1 MAGTPES
8 PALRRTLGR
17 WDLTAIGVNQV
28 IGSAIFLLPADVARL
43 VGPWGPLAF
52 MADGLL
58 SLSIALC
65 FAEVGSRFEKT
76 GGPYLPARAAF
87 GRFIGFEVGWMMW
100 FTRVT
105 SQASVAN
112 GLALALAFY
121 WPALATGLSR
131 MSLIAGLTLVLTW
144 INVRGI
150 KQSSWVVNA
159 LTIGKLAPLA
169 IVIIVGVWFVDPAS
183 FAAMPAVTQQQL
195 SSALILLIFA
205 YGGYEVTG
213 VLAGEAANPRR
224 DVPFAFVATLITVS
238 IVMSLT
244 SLVVTGVLPDLIASR
259 TPLADSAAI
268 FLGASGALLVATGVL
283 PDLGASRTP
292 LADGAAIFLGAAGA
306 LLVSMGSAISM
317 AGNNMGQ
324 ILNGSRTLFAL
335 AENGDLPKWFARVH
349 PTYQTPS
356 NAILFTAVIAL
367 TLALT
372 GSFIALAAVSAI
384 ARLVM
389 YLAVCASTLVLRKH
403 DREIAAQVG
412 PQFPVRRS
420 LGEGGSDL
428 DGAVA
433 PAKFTVPLGPVIPI
447 VASIVALGILA
458 GASQAQLIAGAAALA
473 AGAVL
478 YFVAT
483 RLKM

>member
-1 MAGTPES
+1 VADTPS
-8 PALRRTLGR
+8 LKRALGR

-43 VGPWGPLAF
+43 VGPWGPVAF
-52 MADGLL
+52 MAVGLL

-87 GRFIGFEVGWMMW
+87 GRFVGFEVGWMMW

-121 WPALATGLSR
+121 WPTLAMGTPR
-131 MSLIAGLTLVLTW
+131 MSLIAGLTIALTW

-169 IVIIVGVWFVDPAS
+169 LFILAGIWFIDPAH
-183 FAAMPAVTQQQL
+183 FAAMPAVSRDQV
-195 SSALILLIFA
+195 SSAAILLIFA

-213 VLAGEAANPRR
+213 VLAGEAANPRQ
-224 DVPFAFVATLITVS
+224 DVPFAFVATLIVVS

-244 SLVVTGVLPDLIASR
+244 SLV
-259 TPLADSAAI
+259 
-268 FLGASGALLVATGVL
+268 ATGVL
-283 PDLGASRTP
+283 PDLAAAKTP
-292 LADGAAIFLGAAGA
+292 LADGAAIFLGATGA
-306 LLVSMGSAISM
+306 LLISAGSAVSMT
-317 AGNNMGQ
+317 GNNMGQ
-324 ILNGSRTLFAL
+324 ILNGSRTIFAL
-335 AENGDLPKWFARVH
+335 AENGDLPRWFARVH
-349 PTYQTPS
+349 PRYQTPS
-356 NAILFTAVIAL
+356 NAILFTAVVAF

-372 GSFIALAAVSAI
+372 GSFVALAAVSAI

-389 YLAVCASTLVLRKH
+389 YLAVCASTLVLRNRVPSG
-403 DREIAAQVG
+403 DVG
-412 PQFPVRRS
+412 PAQ
-420 LGEGGSDL
+420 
-428 DGAVA
+428 
-433 PAKFTVPLGPVIPI
+433 FTVAGGPVIP
-447 VASIVALGILA
+447 VLASIVALGILA
-458 GASQAQLIAGAAALA
+458 GASQAQLTAGAAALA

-478 YFVAT
+478 FLVAT

>member
-1 MAGTPES
+1 MSET
-8 PALRRTLGR
+8 PALRRALGR
-17 WDLTAIGVNQV
+17 WDLTAIGINQV
-28 IGSAIFLLPADVARL
+28 IGGAIFLLPADVARL

-52 MADGLL
+52 LSVGLL

-121 WPALATGLSR
+121 WPALATGVPR
-131 MSLIAGLTLVLTW
+131 MSMIAALTIALTM

-159 LTIGKLAPLA
+159 LTIGKLAPLT
-169 IVIIVGVWFVDPAS
+169 IFIIAGVWYIDPAH
-183 FAAMPAVTQQQL
+183 FAAMPAVTQRDL

-224 DVPFAFVATLITVS
+224 DVPFAFIATLITVAV
-238 IVMSLT
+238 VMSLT
-244 SLVVTGVLPDLIASR
+244 S
-259 TPLADSAAI
+259 
-268 FLGASGALLVATGVL
+268 LVATGVL
-283 PDLGASRTP
+283 PDLGGSRTP

-306 LLVSMGSAISM
+306 LMVSAGSAISM

-324 ILNGSRTLFAL
+324 ILNGSRTIFAL
-335 AENGDLPKWFARVH
+335 AENGDLPRWFAKVH

-372 GSFIALAAVSAI
+372 GSFVALAAVSAI

-412 PQFPVRRS
+412 AHF
-420 LGEGGSDL
+420 SDL

-433 PAKFTVPLGPVIPI
+433 PAKFTVPMGPVVP
-447 VASIVALGILA
+447 VFASIVAMGILA
-458 GASQAQLIAGAAALA
+458 GASQAQLVAGAAALA
-473 AGAVL
+473 AGGAL
-478 YFVAT
+478 YFLAT
-483 RLKM
+483 KLKM

>member
-1 MAGTPES
+1 VTQAPS
-8 PALRRTLGR
+8 LRRALGR

-52 MADGLL
+52 MAVGLL

-65 FAEVGSRFEKT
+65 FAEAGSRFEKT

-87 GRFIGFEVGWMMW
+87 GRFVGFEVGWMMW

-121 WPALATGLSR
+121 WPSLAGGVPR
-131 MSLIAGLTLVLTW
+131 MSLIAALTLALTW

-150 KQSSWVVNA
+150 KQSSLVVNA
-159 LTIGKLAPLA
+159 LTIGKLVPLA
-169 IVIIVGVWFVDPAS
+169 VFIIVGIWYIDPAS
-183 FAAMPAVTQQQL
+183 LTTLPPVTRENGAAA
-195 SSALILLIFA
+195 AILLIFA

-224 DVPFAFVATLITVS
+224 DVPFAFVATLIIVS

-244 SLVVTGVLPDLIASR
+244 SV
-259 TPLADSAAI
+259 
-268 FLGASGALLVATGVL
+268 VATGVL
-283 PDLGASRTP
+283 PDLAATKTP
-292 LADGAAIFLGAAGA
+292 LADGAAIFLGAVGA
-306 LLVSMGSAISM
+306 LMISVGSALSM
-317 AGNNMGQ
+317 TGNNMGQ
-324 ILNGSRTLFAL
+324 ILNGSRTIFAL
-335 AENGDLPKWFARVH
+335 AENGDLPRWFAYVH
-349 PTYQTPS
+349 PKYQTPS
-356 NAILFTAVIAL
+356 NAVLFTAVAAL

-372 GSFIALAAVSAI
+372 GSFVTLAAVSAI

-389 YLAVCASTLVLRKH
+389 YLAVCISTLVLR
-403 DREIAAQVG
+403 RRTPVG
-412 PQFPVRRS
+412 DV
-420 LGEGGSDL
+420 G
-428 DGAVA
+428 
-433 PAKFTVPLGPVIPI
+433 PAKFTVPLGPVIP
-447 VASIVALGILA
+447 VLASLVALGILA
-458 GASQAQLIAGAAALA
+458 GATPQQRNAGLYALA

-478 YFVAT
+478 YLIAT
-483 RLKM
+483 NTSLGSTPRLRSGQAESRKH

>member
-1 MAGTPES
+1 MAGAPDS
-8 PALRRTLGR
+8 PTLRRALGR

-52 MADGLL
+52 MAVGLL

-121 WPALATGLSR
+121 WPSLATGALR
-131 MSLIAGLTLVLTW
+131 LSLIAALTIAVTW

-159 LTIGKLAPLA
+159 LTIGKLAPLV
-169 IVIIVGVWFVDPAS
+169 IVIIVGVWFVDPAR
-183 FAAMPAVTQQQL
+183 FAAMPTVTQQQV

-213 VLAGEAANPRR
+213 VLAGESANPRR

-244 SLVVTGVLPDLIASR
+244 SLVVTGVLPDLAGSR

-268 FLGASGALLVATGVL
+268 FLGATGALMVAIGS
-283 PDLGASRTP
+283 A
-292 LADGAAIFLGAAGA
+292 
-306 LLVSMGSAISM
+306 VSMT
-317 AGNNMGQ
+317 GNNLGQ

-335 AENGDLPKWFARVH
+335 AENGDLPKWFAKVH

-372 GSFIALAAVSAI
+372 GSFVALAAVSAI

-389 YLAVCASTLVLRKH
+389 YLAVCASTLALRKH

-412 PQFPVRRS
+412 SHF
-420 LGEGGSDL
+420 SDL

-433 PAKFTVPLGPVIPI
+433 AAQFTVPMGPVVPI
-447 VASIVALGILA
+447 LASVVALGILA
-458 GASQAQLIAGAAALA
+458 GASQAQLTAGAAALA

-478 YFVAT
+478 FFIAT

>member
-1 MAGTPES
+1 MAGAPDS
-8 PALRRTLGR
+8 PTLRRALGR

-52 MADGLL
+52 MGVGLL

-121 WPALATGLSR
+121 WPSLATGAPR
-131 MSLIAGLTLVLTW
+131 MSLIAALTIALTW

-169 IVIIVGVWFVDPAS
+169 IVIIVGVWFIDPAR

-244 SLVVTGVLPDLIASR
+244 SLVVTGVLPELAASR
-259 TPLADSAAI
+259 TD
-268 FLGASGALLVATGVL
+268 
-283 PDLGASRTP
+283 
-292 LADGAAIFLGAAGA
+292 
-306 LLVSMGSAISM
+306 
-317 AGNNMGQ
+317 
-324 ILNGSRTLFAL
+324 
-335 AENGDLPKWFARVH
+335 
-349 PTYQTPS
+349 
-356 NAILFTAVIAL
+356 
-367 TLALT
+367 
-372 GSFIALAAVSAI
+372 
-384 ARLVM
+384 
-389 YLAVCASTLVLRKH
+389 RKS
-403 DREIAAQVG
+403 V
-412 PQFPVRRS
+412 V
-420 LGEGGSDL
+420 
-428 DGAVA
+428 
-433 PAKFTVPLGPVIPI
+433 
-447 VASIVALGILA
+447 
-458 GASQAQLIAGAAALA
+458 
-473 AGAVL
+473 
-478 YFVAT
+478 
-483 RLKM
+483 

>member
-1 MAGTPES
+1 MAGPSET
-8 PALRRTLGR
+8 PALRRALGR

-52 MADGLL
+52 MGVGLL

-65 FAEVGSRFEKT
+65 FAEVGSRFDKT

-87 GRFIGFEVGWMMW
+87 GRFVGFEVGWMMW

-121 WPALATGLSR
+121 WPSLATGVPRAS
-131 MSLIAGLTLVLTW
+131 MIAALTIALTW

-150 KQSSWVVNA
+150 KQSSWVINA

-169 IVIIVGVWFVDPAS
+169 IFIIAGVWYIDPVRFS
-183 FAAMPAVTQQQL
+183 AMPAVTQQQL

-244 SLVVTGVLPDLIASR
+244 SLV
-259 TPLADSAAI
+259 
-268 FLGASGALLVATGVL
+268 ATGVL

-292 LADGAAIFLGAAGA
+292 LADGAAIFLGASGA
-306 LLVSMGSAISM
+306 LLVSIGAAISM
-317 AGNNMGQ
+317 TGNNMGQ

-349 PTYQTPS
+349 PTFQTPS

-372 GSFIALAAVSAI
+372 GSFVALAAVSAI

-389 YLAVCASTLVLRKH
+389 YLAVCASTLVLRRH
-403 DREIAAQVG
+403 DREIAVQPGAR
-412 PQFPVRRS
+412 FPVRRS
-420 LGEGGSDL
+420 FSEGGSDV

-433 PAKFTVPLGPVIPI
+433 PAKFTVPLGPVIPV
-447 VASIVALGILA
+447 VASIVAMGILA
-458 GASQAQLIAGAAALA
+458 GASQAQLTAGAAALA

-478 YFVAT
+478 FFMAT
-483 RLKM
+483 RLKV

>member
-52 MADGLL
+52 MAVGLL

-87 GRFIGFEVGWMMW
+87 GRFVGFEVGWMMW

-121 WPALATGLSR
+121 WPALAIGLPR
-131 MSLIAGLTLVLTW
+131 MTLIAALTLALTW

-169 IVIIVGVWFVDPAS
+169 IFIIAGVWYVDPAR

-238 IVMSLT
+238 VVMSLT
-244 SLVVTGVLPDLIASR
+244 S
-259 TPLADSAAI
+259 
-268 FLGASGALLVATGVL
+268 LVATGVL

-349 PTYQTPS
+349 STYQTPS

-478 YFVAT
+478 YLVAT

>member
-1 MAGTPES
+1 MAGTAET
-8 PALRRTLGR
+8 PALKRTLGR

-52 MADGLL
+52 MAVGLL

-87 GRFIGFEVGWMMW
+87 GRFVGFEVGWMMW

-121 WPALATGLSR
+121 WPALAAGLPR
-131 MSLIAGLTLVLTW
+131 MMLIAGLTIAITW

-169 IVIIVGVWFVDPAS
+169 IFIIVGIWYIDPAR
-183 FAAMPAVTQQQL
+183 FAEMPAVSQQQL

-224 DVPFAFVATLITVS
+224 DVPFAFVATLVTVS
-238 IVMSLT
+238 VVMSLT
-244 SLVVTGVLPDLIASR
+244 S
-259 TPLADSAAI
+259 
-268 FLGASGALLVATGVL
+268 LVATGVL

-292 LADGAAIFLGAAGA
+292 LADGAAIFIGAAGA
-306 LLVSMGSAISM
+306 LMISIGSAVSMT
-317 AGNNMGQ
+317 GNNMGQ

-349 PTYQTPS
+349 PGYHTPS
-356 NAILFTAVIAL
+356 NAILFTAVVAL

-372 GSFIALAAVSAI
+372 GSFVALAAVSAI

-389 YLAVCASTLVLRKH
+389 YLAVCAATLVLRKH

-412 PQFPVRRS
+412 SHF
-420 LGEGGSDL
+420 SDL

-433 PAKFTVPLGPVIPI
+433 PAKFTVPLGPVIPV

-458 GASQAQLIAGAAALA
+458 GASQAQLTAGAAALA

-478 YFVAT
+478 FFVAT

>member
-1 MAGTPES
+1 
-8 PALRRTLGR
+8 LGR

-52 MADGLL
+52 VAVGLL

-87 GRFIGFEVGWMMW
+87 GRFVGFEVGWMLW

-121 WPALATGLSR
+121 WPALSTGLPR
-131 MSLIAGLTLVLTW
+131 MSLIAALTIALTW
-144 INVRGI
+144 INIRGI

-169 IVIIVGVWFVDPAS
+169 IFIIAGLWFVDPAR
-183 FAAMPAVTQQQL
+183 FAAMPAVSQQQL

-238 IVMSLT
+238 VVMSLT
-244 SLVVTGVLPDLIASR
+244 S
-259 TPLADSAAI
+259 
-268 FLGASGALLVATGVL
+268 LVATGVL

-292 LADGAAIFLGAAGA
+292 LADGAALFMGASGA
-306 LLVSMGSAISM
+306 LLVSIGSAISA

-324 ILNGSRTLFAL
+324 ILNGSRTIFAL

-349 PTYQTPS
+349 PSYHTPS
-356 NAILFTAVIAL
+356 NAILFTAVVAL

-372 GSFIALAAVSAI
+372 GSFVALAAVSAI

-412 PQFPVRRS
+412 SHF
-420 LGEGGSDL
+420 SDI

-433 PAKFTVPLGPVIPI
+433 PAKFTVPLGPVVPV
-447 VASIVALGILA
+447 VASIVALVILA
-458 GASQAQLIAGAAALA
+458 GASQAQLTAGAAALA

-478 YFVAT
+478 YFIAT

>member
-1 MAGTPES
+1 MAGPSET
-8 PALRRTLGR
+8 PALRRALGR

-52 MADGLL
+52 MGVGLL

-65 FAEVGSRFEKT
+65 FAEVGSRFDKT

-87 GRFIGFEVGWMMW
+87 GRFVGFEVGWMMW

-121 WPALATGLSR
+121 WPSLATGVPRAS
-131 MSLIAGLTLVLTW
+131 MIAALTIALTW

-150 KQSSWVVNA
+150 KQSSWVINA

-169 IVIIVGVWFVDPAS
+169 IFIIAGVWYIDPVRFS
-183 FAAMPAVTQQQL
+183 AMPAVTQQQL

-244 SLVVTGVLPDLIASR
+244 SLV
-259 TPLADSAAI
+259 
-268 FLGASGALLVATGVL
+268 ATGVL

-292 LADGAAIFLGAAGA
+292 LADGAAIFLGASGA
-306 LLVSMGSAISM
+306 LLVSIGSAISM
-317 AGNNMGQ
+317 TGNNMGQ

-349 PTYQTPS
+349 PTFQTPS

-372 GSFIALAAVSAI
+372 GSFVALAAVSAI

-389 YLAVCASTLVLRKH
+389 YLAVCASTLVLRRH
-403 DREIAAQVG
+403 DREIAAQPG
-412 PQFPVRRS
+412 ARFPVRGS
-420 LGEGGSDL
+420 FSEGGSDV

-433 PAKFTVPLGPVIPI
+433 PAKFTVPLGPVIPV
-447 VASIVALGILA
+447 VASIVAMGILA
-458 GASQAQLIAGAAALA
+458 GASQAQLTAGAAALA

-478 YFVAT
+478 FFMAT
-483 RLKM
+483 RLKV